1 MGNVLILTFCL
12 LQLAEERIGNLRTVR
27 AFGHE
32 LTEMEKYDNK
42 IQYVLQLA
50 KKEAIARAGFF
61 GAVSI

>member
-1 MGNVLILTFCL
+1 MSQLNYIKNV

-27 AFGHE
+27 AFGQE
-32 LTEMEKYDNK
+32 LNEMEKYRSKVD
-42 IQYVLQLA
+42 YVLHLA

>member
-1 MGNVLILTFCL
+1 MSYIKNV

-27 AFGHE
+27 AFGQE
-32 LTEMEKYDNK
+32 LNEMEKYRDK
-42 IQYVLQLA
+42 VDYVLLLA